1 MAVVSVQSSGR
12 TRAHATRSAR
22 RMSQRWAAATSR
34 TLRQSRDEI
43 GGQLGEVKDGLSP
56 RHVRSFVGTHGI
68 RWLVNC
74 AVATLVLSL
83 PVAASAASA
92 SGPSSSA
99 SPVVSAEAPR
109 AQSLAR
115 GMTIT
120 AGRAPVT
127 VNADGA
133 RPIREYTM
141 GKADTLGSMSN
152 FFAVSPESIAYAN
165 GITDPMNL
173 EVGRS
178 IRIPPGNGALYT
190 VSEGDTIES
199 VAERFKVD
207 ESVIKD
213 YNRLHFEPQNF
224 AVGQL
229 VFVPG
234 AELPALV
241 YQTVDAEPSRPTL
254 IARAAA
260 PAAQA
265 PAAGPSGVWPVA
277 GVITQ
282 YMWGG
287 HTGVDLAAPYGST
300 LVAVTS
306 GVVSSTGWVAV
317 GGLSVCVRDGA
328 IENCYY
334 HTGAVFVSPGQAV
347 ERGQRVASIGT
358 TGVTT
363 GPHVHWESKINGRFV
378 NPLAQ

>member
-1 MAVVSVQSSGR
+1 
-12 TRAHATRSAR
+12 
-22 RMSQRWAAATSR
+22 MSQRWAAATFRKLRRSR
-34 TLRQSRDEI
+34 SEI
-43 GGQLGEVKDGLSP
+43 AVQLGEIKDGLSP
-56 RHVRSFVGTHGI
+56 RHLRSFAGTHGI
-68 RWLVNC
+68 RWVVNC
-74 AVATLVLSL
+74 AVAALVLSL

-92 SGPSSSA
+92 TTASNSA
-99 SPVVSAEAPR
+99 ATPLAVAEAPR

-115 GMTIT
+115 GMTIS

-127 VNADGA
+127 VNADGV

-152 FFAVSPESIAYAN
+152 FFGVSPESIAYAN
-165 GITDPMNL
+165 GISDPMNL
-173 EVGRS
+173 EVGRA

-190 VSEGDTIES
+190 VGEADTIES
-199 VAERFKVD
+199 VATRFKV
-207 ESVIKD
+207 ETGVIKD
-213 YNRLHFEPQNF
+213 YNRLHFEPEHF

-241 YQTVDAEPSRPTL
+241 YQTVEPELSRPTL
-254 IARAAA
+254 ISRAAA
-260 PAAQA
+260 PVAQA
-265 PAAGPSGVWPVA
+265 PAVGPSGLWPVG

-328 IENCYY
+328 VENCYY
-334 HTGAVFVSPGQAV
+334 HTGAVFVSPGQSI
-347 ERGQRVASIGT
+347 ERGQAVASIGM

-363 GPHVHWESKINGRFV
+363 GPHVHWETKINGRFV

>member
-1 MAVVSVQSSGR
+1 
-12 TRAHATRSAR
+12 
-22 RMSQRWAAATSR
+22 MSQRWGAATRRSLRRSR
-34 TLRQSRDEI
+34 AEI
-43 GGQLGEVKDGLSP
+43 LGQLGLIKSGLSP
-56 RHVRSFVGTHGI
+56 RHLRSFAGTYGP
-68 RWLVNC
+68 RWLLNG
-74 AVATLVLSL
+74 AVVALVLSL
-83 PVAASAASA
+83 PVAAASA
-92 SGPSSSA
+92 SAPSSPGA
-99 SPVVSAEAPR
+99 RLVAVAEAPR

-115 GMTIT
+115 GKTIT
-120 AGRAPVT
+120 AGRAPIT
-127 VNADGA
+127 VNADEV

-152 FFAVSPESIAYAN
+152 HFGVSPESIAYAN

-173 EVGRS
+173 EVGRA

-190 VSEGDTIES
+190 VAEGDTVES
-199 VAERFKVD
+199 VATRFKV
-207 ESVIKD
+207 ETAAIKD

-241 YQTVDAEPSRPTL
+241 YQTVDAEPARPTL
-254 IARAAA
+254 ISRAAA
-260 PAAQA
+260 PAVQA
-265 PAAGPSGVWPVA
+265 PAATAGAWPVS

-282 YMWGG
+282 YMWGA

-306 GVVSSTGWVAV
+306 GVVSSTGWVPV
-317 GGLSVCVRDGA
+317 GGLSVCVRTGGL
-328 IENCYY
+328 ENCYY

-347 ERGQRVASIGT
+347 ERGQPVASIGM

-363 GPHVHWESKINGRFV
+363 GPHVHWETKVNGRFV